1 MSKGKVFSGI
11 RPTAE
16 SPHLGNFFG
25 AIVNW
30 VKLQQEYE
38 CLFCLVDYHTI
49 TEDYDPRQLPQRTF
63 NMAADLL
70 ACGIDPERS
79 TLFVQSAVP
88 EHAELAWVLNC
99 LTSYGDLQRMT
110 QFKDKSEGAEF
121 VSAGLFNY
129 PVLMA
134 ADILMY
140 HTTVVPV
147 GDDQDQ
153 HVELTRRI
161 ARRFNSR
168 YGEYFKEPET
178 LHTAAP
184 RIMSTADPTVKMSKS
199 LGPKHTISLFE
210 PENSLHEKIKSAV
223 TDAGPQGG
231 EMGPGVKGLFLLLQL
246 AAPQSVCDALKAQ
259 YQEGKLK
266 YVALKEAVYE
276 HLMKALAPIRKR
288 RQELG
293 LDQVQHILA
302 RGAQRAQAQA
312 SQTMRKVRRLIGVAP

>member
-16 SPHLGNFFG
+16 SPHLGNYFG

-121 VSAGLFNY
+121 VSAGLFN
-129 PVLMA
+129 
-134 ADILMY
+134 
-140 HTTVVPV
+140 
-147 GDDQDQ
+147 
-153 HVELTRRI
+153 
-161 ARRFNSR
+161 
-168 YGEYFKEPET
+168 
-178 LHTAAP
+178 
-184 RIMSTADPTVKMSKS
+184 
-199 LGPKHTISLFE
+199 
-210 PENSLHEKIKSAV
+210 
-223 TDAGPQGG
+223 
-231 EMGPGVKGLFLLLQL
+231 
-246 AAPQSVCDALKAQ
+246 
-259 YQEGKLK
+259 
-266 YVALKEAVYE
+266 
-276 HLMKALAPIRKR
+276 
-288 RQELG
+288 
-293 LDQVQHILA
+293 
-302 RGAQRAQAQA
+302 
-312 SQTMRKVRRLIGVAP
+312 